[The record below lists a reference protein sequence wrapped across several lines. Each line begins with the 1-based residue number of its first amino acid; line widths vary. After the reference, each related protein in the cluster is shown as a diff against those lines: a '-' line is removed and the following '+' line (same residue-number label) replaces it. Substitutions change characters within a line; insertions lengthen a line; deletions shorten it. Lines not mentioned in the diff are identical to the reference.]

1 MLKKFLLKS
10 IRPIGATL
18 ILVVAFLCL
27 MSSEFHNQVD
37 ESNYLKKILNYTIA
51 FESSFYDYRMKKD
64 IKGHESSKEI
74 VVIEIDDYSLS
85 VLGQWPLS
93 RTVYADLLG
102 KLSTFGAK
110 VAAFDIL
117 FPEKS
122 PGTGPDS
129 PDQKLIRAYK
139 EFQKDGRRAFI
150 GFTIVEANSPAE
162 EKLKE
167 FPTELLN
174 DTINT
179 KQEADLLPVAIS
191 EYNYPIQEMVES
203 EVGLGFITMGSDSD
217 GVFRDYH
224 LLANV
229 EQIYVGSLGL
239 NAYEAWTGK
248 KSTIEIQKKYEGIF
262 ASLTINNKTL
272 EIDEQGRT
280 TLRYWGGPKQFP
292 HVSLANVLKASDDDK
307 DYHNLLN
314 GKLIII
320 GSTANGAHD
329 LRHTPLSPTM
339 PGLLAHVNAAHM
351 LIHSYFFKPNNE
363 SLKFSLILLFLGTF
377 IFIVIHRFNNPLFDA
392 LTVIGL
398 IASSY
403 YFDSIY
409 FLPEGYE
416 LKLFY
421 CYFCFVATYSWNT
434 FLNFYEANKEKR
446 QIKGTFSRY
455 VAPTVVEEMLKDPDN
470 IQVGGRKMDITC
482 LFSDVRDFTSISE
495 ALSAQDLAN
504 VLNDYMSRMTDIVF
518 ETKGTLDKYIGDAIV
533 AIWGAP
539 LPIGNHAQY
548 AVEAAIRMAEAMPA
562 LNEEFK
568 SKGHPRFDVG
578 IGLNTGE
585 CSVGNMGSTRIFS
598 YTALGD
604 NMNLGARLE
613 GLCKYYGT
621 QILIS
626 ETTLNRI
633 NTQVIKSR
641 PIDKVIVKGRTQAVA
656 IHEVITRVHF
666 MGQDPDVFQQYLNA
680 WNYFS
685 QKDFQTALG
694 IFDQILVKYPADKP
708 SKRLKSLCEVYLQ
721 NSSLVDDS
729 FDVTKMTEK

>member
-18 ILVVAFLCL
+18 ILLVAFLCL
-27 MSSEFHNQVD
+27 MSSEFYKQVD
-37 ESNYLKKILNYTIA
+37 EDSVLKKILNYTIA
-51 FESSFYDYRMKKD
+51 FESSFYDYRMRKD
-64 IKGHESSKEI
+64 IKKHDRSEDI
-74 VVIEIDDYSLS
+74 VLVEIDDYSLS
-85 VLGQWPLS
+85 ELGHWPLS
-93 RTVYADLLG
+93 RTVYADLLK
-102 KLSTFGAK
+102 KLKTFGVK

-117 FPEKS
+117 FLEKS
-122 PGTGPDS
+122 PGEGVSS
-129 PDQKLIRAYK
+129 PDQKLVAAYK
-139 EFQKDGRRAFI
+139 EFQQDGRRAFI
-150 GFTIVEANSPAE
+150 GYTILESSAPPE

-179 KQEADLLPVAIS
+179 KQEADLLPMAIS
-191 EYNYPIQEMVES
+191 EYNYPIQEMVAS
-203 EVGLGFITMGSDSD
+203 EVGLGFITQGSDTD

-224 LLANV
+224 FLANV

-239 NAYEAWTGK
+239 NAFEAWSGK
-248 KSTIEIQKKYEGIF
+248 KNTIEIQKRYEGIF
-262 ASLTINNKTL
+262 ASLTIDGKYL
-272 EIDEQGRT
+272 EIDEEGKT
-280 TLRYWGGPKQFP
+280 TLRYWGGPEQFP
-292 HVSLANVLKASDDDK
+292 HESLARILAAKDDDPDMHK
-307 DYHNLLN
+307 LLN
-314 GKLIII
+314 GKLVFV

-329 LRHTPLSPTM
+329 LRHTPLSAAM
-339 PGLLAHVNAAHM
+339 PGVLTHMNIAHM
-351 LIHSYFFKPNNE
+351 LIHGYFFKPENE
-363 SLKFSLILLFLGTF
+363 SLKFSLLLLFLGTLIF
-377 IFIVIHRFNNPLFDA
+377 IFVHRFNSPLLDA
-392 LTVIGL
+392 FTVMAL
-398 IASSY
+398 MTSSY
-403 YFDSIY
+403 YFDSVY
-409 FLPEGYE
+409 FLPEGYQ

-421 CYFCFVATYSWNT
+421 CFFCFVSTYSWNT

-446 QIKGTFSRY
+446 QIKGTFARY

-495 ALSAQDLAN
+495 SLSAQDLAN
-504 VLNDYMSRMTDIVF
+504 VLNDYMTRMTDIVF

-562 LNEEFK
+562 MNEEFK
-568 SKGHPRFDVG
+568 KKGHPHFDVG

-626 ETTLNRI
+626 ENTLKSI
-633 NTQVIKSR
+633 NTQIIKTR
-641 PIDKVIVKGRTQAVA
+641 PIDKVIVKGRTKAVA
-656 IHEVITRVHF
+656 IFEVITRVHF
-666 MGQDPDVFQQYLNA
+666 MGKEPDIYQVYMDA
-680 WNYFS
+680 HHYFS
-685 QKDFQTALG
+685 ERNFKAALDM
-694 IFDQILVKYPADKP
+694 FDQILEKYPADKP

-721 NSSLVDDS
+721 NTSLVDDS